1 MYVFLLDSPDYRYA
15 ILYPQNVAQCVVVD
29 IPWMNGYSD
38 EEPVVNIVD
47 WSCTLPLN
55 SQRNLVKVWNYSKGV
70 KKLQRQKDSENQNRS
85 QNIKIIAVNSNL
97 FGIPQKKK
105 KMKKPG
111 GQPMSITD
119 PT

>member
-1 MYVFLLDSPDYRYA
+1 MYVSLLDSPVYRYA

-70 KKLQRQKDSENQNRS
+70 KKLQRQKDSENT
-85 QNIKIIAVNSNL
+85 K
-97 FGIPQKKK
+97 
-105 KMKKPG
+105 
-111 GQPMSITD
+111 
-119 PT
+119 